1 MIMMR
6 MIKVIQP
13 LVDETLNPLIRQAP
27 VLESCYNFSKTANRV
42 YNATSPSQA
51 ITCAVKGIV

>member
-13 LVDETLNPLIRQAP
+13 LVDKTLNPLIRQAP
-27 VLESCYNFSKTANRV
+27 VLGA
-42 YNATSPSQA
+42 A
-51 ITCAVKGIV
+51 ITLRKQPTESITQLVQARL